1 MTECSP
7 ISPVP
12 DLLKPEEMRG
22 QVGSKT
28 SLQMLGSNV
37 WVVKGE
43 FGAWSEGWVGKVKLN
58 ATSEPQHQ
66 IKSHRQSFRFIRK
79 G

>member
-1 MTECSP
+1 
-7 ISPVP
+7 
-12 DLLKPEEMRG
+12 MRG

-43 FGAWSEGWVGKVKLN
+43 FGARSEGWVGKVKLN
-58 ATSEPQHQ
+58 AASEPRHQ
-66 IKSHRQSFRFIRK
+66 IKSQRQSFRFIGK